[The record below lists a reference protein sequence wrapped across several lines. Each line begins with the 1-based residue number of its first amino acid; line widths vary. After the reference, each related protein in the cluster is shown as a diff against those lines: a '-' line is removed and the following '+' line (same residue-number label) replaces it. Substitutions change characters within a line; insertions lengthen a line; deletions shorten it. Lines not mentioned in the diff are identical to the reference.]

1 MDFINSAKRVVVKVG
16 TSTLTYESGSL
27 NIRTIEKLVKVLSDL
42 KNSGKEIV
50 LVTSG
55 AVGVGMGKAGYSKK
69 PSELAKKQAL
79 AAIGQCELMNFYD
92 ELFSHYGHTI
102 AQILLT
108 KDVIDD
114 KIRYENAKNT
124 FENLFELSAIPVVNE
139 NDTISTEQ
147 LEFGDNDTLSAYVSA
162 LTGADL
168 LIILSDIDGLYDK
181 DPKKYTD
188 AKIINRVEKIDE
200 NIEKC
205 AGVATSNR
213 GTGGMITKI
222 TAAKIATKMGCDMII
237 ANGKDPYILYKIFD
251 GEKIGTTFAKQ
262 KWNGGFLWA

>member
-1 MDFINSAKRVVVKVG
+1 MDFLNKAKRVVVKVG

-42 KNSGKEIV
+42 KNSGKEVV

-69 PSELAKKQAL
+69 PDELAKKQAL

-92 ELFSHYGHTI
+92 ELFSRYGHTI

-114 KIRYENAKNT
+114 KVRYENAKNT
-124 FENLFELSAIPVVNE
+124 FENLFELSALPVVNE
-139 NDTISTEQ
+139 NDSISTEQ
-147 LEFGDNDTLSAYVSA
+147 LEFGDNDTLSAYVA
-162 LTGADL
+162 KLTGADL

-181 DPKKYTD
+181 DPKKYDD
-188 AKIINRVEKIDE
+188 AKIIHTVVEIDEKIE
-200 NIEKC
+200 AC

-222 TAAKIATKMGCDMII
+222 TAAKISTKAGTDMII
-237 ANGKDPYILYKIFD
+237 ANGKDPYILYDIFD
-251 GEKIGTTFAKQ
+251 GKKMGTTFVAK
-262 KWNGGFLWA
+262 K